1 MQHGRIPA
9 ALLAAT
15 AFGVSAAPA
24 DAALSRAQQAA
35 KAEGQASFQCF
46 VHDCK
51 SRKAIA
57 VAPVK
62 GGAML
67 YRYRYLGMHHVHGH
81 PYYARCDQLLKVTAQ
96 GGVVQ
101 HRIYNCA

>member
-1 MQHGRIPA
+1 MKQGRIPS

-15 AFGVSAAPA
+15 AFGVSAAPP
-24 DAALSRAQQAA
+24 DAALSRATGRQGRGTGVVSVRRAR
-35 KAEGQASFQCF
+35 
-46 VHDCK
+46 CK
-51 SRKAIA
+51 PRKAIA

-67 YRYRYLGMHHVHGH
+67 YRYRYIGIHHVHGH

-101 HRIYNCA
+101 YRMNNSA